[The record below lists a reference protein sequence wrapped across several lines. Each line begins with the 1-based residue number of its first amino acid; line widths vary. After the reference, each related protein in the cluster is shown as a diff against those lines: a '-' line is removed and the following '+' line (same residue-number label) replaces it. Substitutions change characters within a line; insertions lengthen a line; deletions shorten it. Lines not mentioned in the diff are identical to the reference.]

1 MSWKVYLGTGL
12 TIAVVLAMLTVDST
26 PRSFPIASQSQKAEW
41 FANGQAEG
49 KRDIASGKLMLKRY
63 GLLAP
68 WVPPTNKQLKDRLG
82 VETTMVAGCVVT
94 EELVEEANGYNDIM
108 LQEIERLFGKDAIR
122 KICEDATAEY
132 ASSSITA
139 VIVPDRQ

>member
-94 EELVEEANGYNDIM
+94 EELVEEANGYNEIM
-108 LQEIERLFGKDAIR
+108 SLEIKRRSGDDAIS
-122 KICEDATAEY
+122 KIVEEVKAEY
-132 ASSSITA
+132 ERNKINAEGA
-139 VIVPDRQ
+139 EKK